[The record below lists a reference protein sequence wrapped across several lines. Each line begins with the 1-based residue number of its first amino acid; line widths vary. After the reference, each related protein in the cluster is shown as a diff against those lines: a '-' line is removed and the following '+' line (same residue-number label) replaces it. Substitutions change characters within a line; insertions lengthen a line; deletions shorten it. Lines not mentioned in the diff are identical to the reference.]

1 MIASIVAS
9 AAEQAEEHHMEI
21 PMPAEAYGLLALGGL
36 LALLLVTMAFRSVG
50 TRH

>member
-1 MIASIVAS
+1 MISSIVVS

-21 PMPAEAYGLLALGGL
+21 PMAAEAYGLLAFAGLVGL
-36 LALLLVTMAFRSVG
+36 LLLTMAFRSVG